1 MTWLA
6 RILKRD
12 KAGGA
17 RAAKDLRSQVLAL
30 DPATIEIPDGHWQGA
45 YVALM
50 EIGLERGT
58 ASLVAVADGTVSLYT
73 STGGGTIGAGQY
85 MSVREAA
92 ERFLRAAAE
101 FAPAMQHAAEF
112 PLPASGTVRF
122 HVRTPQG
129 DMSAG
134 VVESVLRARRHALGP
149 LYVAGQDVITEIRQL
164 EEAASR

>member
-1 MTWLA
+1 MSWLA

-30 DPATIEIPDGHWQGA
+30 DPATVQIPDGHWQGA

-50 EIGLERGT
+50 ETGLEKGT
-58 ASLVAVADGTVSLYT
+58 ATLVAVADGTVSLYT
-73 STGGGTIGAGQY
+73 STGGGVIGAGQY
-85 MSVREAA
+85 LSVRDAA

-101 FAPAMQHAAEF
+101 LSPAMQHTTDF
-112 PLPASGTVRF
+112 PRPVPGSVRF

-129 DMSAG
+129 DVSAG

-164 EEAASR
+164 SDAPS